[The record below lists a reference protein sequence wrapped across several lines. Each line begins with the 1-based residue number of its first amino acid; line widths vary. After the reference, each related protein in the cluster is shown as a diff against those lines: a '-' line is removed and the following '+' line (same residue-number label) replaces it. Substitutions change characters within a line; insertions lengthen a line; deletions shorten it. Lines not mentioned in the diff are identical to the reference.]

1 VADTKGLL
9 QDPLLREIEED
20 LRRERY
26 RRLWQRYGKYALA
39 GIVLLFAAVIAVQ
52 LWQRQQQQ
60 RSAAASEQFIAAMMQ
75 RETDR
80 DAAIGLFSTL
90 GRDGPAGYAMLARFQ
105 HAALLAQTGDAAG
118 AIAIYRTIETS
129 TAAPAYRQLASL
141 QAVMLALD
149 HPGAGLDRDDI
160 DTRLAALAA
169 ADSPFRFS
177 ARELQAVIALN
188 EGRRTEAA
196 ALLSELKSDPA
207 TPPGVRERA
216 AIIQSQSATQ

>member
-26 RRLWQRYGKYALA
+26 SRLWQRYGKYAVA
-39 GIVLLFAAVIAVQ
+39 AVVLLFAAVIAVQ
-52 LWQRQQQQ
+52 LWQRHQ
-60 RSAAASEQFIAAMMQ
+60 RQRAEAASGQFIAAMMQ
-75 RETDR
+75 RETNR
-80 DAAIGLFSTL
+80 DAATALFSAL

-105 HAALLAQTGDAAG
+105 HAALLAEAGDAEA
-118 AIAIYRTIETS
+118 AIAIYRTIES
-129 TAAPAYRQLASL
+129 SAAAPAYRQLASL
-141 QAVMLALD
+141 QAVMLAID
-149 HPGAGLDRDDI
+149 HPAAGLSGDEV

-188 EGRRTEAA
+188 GGRRTEAA

-216 AIIQSQSATQ
+216 AIILSQSAAQ